1 MLTTSKVKQIL
12 SRIPTWAKI
21 KISGRGN
28 LIPFLEI
35 VLEVQIHPTAA
46 QTLTGK
52 FFFLNSNPCSLAKE
66 SRSDGEREYSLAS
79 NLHFFEL
86 TKTSAPSF
94 LQFKSTV
101 PSI

>member
-21 KISGRGN
+21 KISGRRN
-28 LIPFLEI
+28 LISFLEI

-52 FFFLNSNPCSLAKE
+52 VFFFFLNSNPCSLAKE
-66 SRSDGEREYSLAS
+66 SQSDGETRVFPRFKLS
-79 NLHFFEL
+79 FF
-86 TKTSAPSF
+86 
-94 LQFKSTV
+94 
-101 PSI
+101 